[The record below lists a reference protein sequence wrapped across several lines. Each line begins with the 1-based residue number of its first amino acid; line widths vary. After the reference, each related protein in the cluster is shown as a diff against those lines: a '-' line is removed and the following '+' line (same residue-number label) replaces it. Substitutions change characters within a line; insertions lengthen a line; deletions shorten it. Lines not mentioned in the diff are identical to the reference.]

1 MAELSTDLGYLNL
14 VLHCEVKL
22 VFNSATLVTIQNIFS
37 QHTSVYNFLFSVKTD
52 S

>member
-1 MAELSTDLGYLNL
+1 LGYLNL

-22 VFNSATLVTIQNIFS
+22 VFNSATLVTIQNDIFS